1 MLVYKYRGG
10 SFERDLQSL
19 ERDQF
24 WASHTQQL
32 NDPCEGLISVQNY
45 EKELQTLKLIF
56 PQHAN
61 STQVLHQSFQNI
73 IDMKDQ
79 KLGIF
84 SLSKSYTD
92 ELLWAHYANSHQGF
106 CIEYELEKL
115 LKNQRPAH
123 GYFDVIYTNNVPNL
137 SFKHILSKEDPD
149 LLIKTM
155 LGYKSKRW
163 EYENEI
169 RIITES
175 YGLQNYDYR
184 AIKSIYFGLK
194 MSNDHIEKMMKSLQ
208 GRQIKYF
215 RMHLKPNS
223 FELEAKPINDKYPTT
238 QKYKYF
244 ISPIAEHILEL
255 KISKI
260 GYEKFS
266 PYLQKLA
273 EIIRREPD
281 CYEVSDVDL
290 SYSKSTL
297 DNPIFFAHYTKRDN
311 NFYTYTLHYS
321 LNQIDEEFKQIDDL

>member
-84 SLSKSYTD
+84 SLSKSFTD

-123 GYFDVIYTNNVPNL
+123 RYFDVSYITNIPNL
-137 SFKHILSKEDPD
+137 SFKHIISQKDEN

-169 RIITES
+169 RIITEN

-194 MSNDHIEKMMKSLQ
+194 MSNDQIEEMIKLLQ

-215 RMHLKPNS
+215 HMHLKANS
-223 FELEAKPINDKYPTT
+223 FEFEAKPINDNYPTT
-238 QKYKYF
+238 QKYKY
-244 ISPIAEHILEL
+244 SIAPMAEEL
-255 KISKI
+255 SSFTISKE

-266 PYLQKLA
+266 PYLQKMA
-273 EIIRREPD
+273 EIVRREPD
-281 CYEVSDVDL
+281 CYEVTYVDL
-290 SYSKSTL
+290 NFSKSTL
-297 DNPIFFAHYTKRDN
+297 DHPIFFAQYKTQESGLPI
-311 NFYTYTLHYS
+311 TLHYS
-321 LNQIDEEFKQIDDL
+321 LEQIDEAFKQIDDL

>member
-84 SLSKSYTD
+84 SLSKSFTD

-123 GYFDVIYTNNVPNL
+123 RYFDVSYITNIPNL
-137 SFKHILSKEDPD
+137 SFKHIISQKDEN

-169 RIITES
+169 RIITEN

-194 MSNDHIEKMMKSLQ
+194 MSNDQIEEMMKLLQ

-215 RMHLKPNS
+215 HMHLKANS
-223 FELEAKPINDKYPTT
+223 FEFEAKPINDNYPTT
-238 QKYKYF
+238 QKYKY
-244 ISPIAEHILEL
+244 SIAPMAEEL
-255 KISKI
+255 SSFTISKE

-266 PYLQKLA
+266 PYLQKMA
-273 EIIRREPD
+273 EIVRREPD
-281 CYEVSDVDL
+281 CYEVTYVDL
-290 SYSKSTL
+290 NFSKSTL
-297 DNPIFFAHYTKRDN
+297 DHPIFFAQYKTKEN
-311 NFYTYTLHYS
+311 SIPITLHYS
-321 LNQIDEEFKQIDDL
+321 LNKIDDEFKLINDL